1 MTWRV
6 MLPSLL
12 ALLVLASAVGVVATK
27 HQSRKLFVELER
39 LTVERDEL
47 NIDWGRL
54 QLEQSTWSTHGRI
67 EQVAHERLH
76 MRLPGAAEI
85 RIVVPDSG
93 R

>member
-67 EQVAHERLH
+67 EQVAHERLQ

>member
-1 MTWRV
+1 MTWR
-6 MLPSLL
+6 MLLPALL
-12 ALLVLASAVGVVATK
+12 ALLVLASAVAVVVTK
-27 HQSRKLFVELER
+27 HHSRRLFVELER

-76 MRLPGAAEI
+76 MRLPGPAEI
-85 RIVVPDSG
+85 RIVVPDSEW
-93 R
+93 

>member
-27 HQSRKLFVELER
+27 HHSRKLFVELER